1 MYVNTLSFSILNFR
15 KFLLPSRKHSPDRNR
30 LQNFRKSIGNF
41 IFWACK
47 KRPYIV
53 PRKQNKIP
61 DRFSRTF
68 FFEIDSWEMFSAG
81 EQNFSGISKKISTI
95 PYFLDSSVGSTSTG
109 HWRRGTIW
117 NKRRRFGL
125 PLWNRRQRC
134 RRCYP
139 RKLPTLSK
147 WNKIG
152 KRASATIGCTKW

>member
-1 MYVNTLSFSILNFR
+1 MYVNTLVVYKSQKKSTQYI
-15 KFLLPSRKHSPDRNR
+15 HHWWR
-30 LQNFRKSIGNF
+30 LG
-41 IFWACK
+41 A
-47 KRPYIV
+47 
-53 PRKQNKIP
+53 
-61 DRFSRTF
+61 F
-68 FFEIDSWEMFSAG
+68 FFSKNLCTYLPVSIVFEKMCSWAPQLLNILGLLFLWFIYYSPYLNEILKY
-81 EQNFSGISKKISTI
+81 I
-95 PYFLDSSVGSTSTG
+95 LDSSVGSTSTW